1 MGALSGPES
10 VSGELVSVI
19 MPNFNGARFLGEA
32 IGSVLAQTYRPVE
45 LIVVDDGSTDGSRQA
60 IGRYGDGVTLIAL
73 AHTGLPG
80 RVRNRGLLAARGGLV
95 AFLDSDDLWLPEK
108 LALQV
113 AYLEARPE
121 VGLVHSN
128 LQVIDGAGRYVRDIF
143 LGCAGSRGLSDD
155 DPEPSFVQLLNGD
168 SGVWT
173 SSVLVRRHVLDRV
186 GGFDETLTV
195 AEDYDLWIR
204 IAREFR
210 IGFVP
215 DALAKHRKHGGNAG
229 TSWEPSLP
237 LPQVRLWT
245 KMLRLYPDLA
255 EAYGPLIHAKCLF
268 HHVVTALHCARRGRY
283 VLAGR
288 LLSAG
293 LASHLPRTGYAP
305 LKRTALKYVT
315 IRRLQRR
322 AVAAGANGR

>member
-1 MGALSGPES
+1 MGALRGPES
-10 VSGELVSVI
+10 LWGEMVSVI
-19 MPNFNGARFLGEA
+19 MPNFNGAPFLGEA
-32 IGSVLAQTYRPVE
+32 IGSVLAQSYRPLE
-45 LIVVDDGSTDGSRQA
+45 LIVVDDGSIDGSRQVA
-60 IGRYGDGVTLIAL
+60 ARYGDRVTLIPV

-80 RVRNRGLLAARGGLV
+80 LVRNHGLRAARGGLV
-95 AFLDSDDLWLPEK
+95 AFLDSDDVWRSEK

-128 LQVIDGAGRYVRDIF
+128 LQVIDGAGRYLRDIF
-143 LGCAGSRGLSDD
+143 MGCPGSRGLSDD
-155 DPEPSFVQLLNGD
+155 YPEPGFVQLLNGD
-168 SGVWT
+168 SGIWT
-173 SSVLVRRHVLDRV
+173 SSVLARRQVLDRL

-210 IGFVP
+210 IGFIP
-215 DALAKHRKHGGNAG
+215 EPLAKHRKHGGNTG
-229 TSWEPSLP
+229 TSWAPSLP

-245 KMLRLYPDLA
+245 KMLHLYPDLA

-293 LASHLPRTGYAP
+293 LAAHLPRTRYAP
-305 LKRTALKYVT
+305 LKRTAEKYLM

-322 AVAAGANGR
+322 AVAGTNGR